1 MSSFESLKAG
11 ASFCSKMGQNCFFL
25 IFHVPLMFTG
35 CPKVTNDQTA
45 VQGSAVGRGI
55 EVAIETTSALP
66 GYIFIVHVL

>member
-1 MSSFESLKAG
+1 
-11 ASFCSKMGQNCFFL
+11 
-25 IFHVPLMFTG
+25 MFTG

-55 EVAIETTSALP
+55 EVTIETTSALP